1 MAASTTVTEPLL
13 GGYLVKQ
20 HGFVVRDATPLP
32 LTVSLALQPTDSSE
46 SNLADGNIRSTL
58 STSSS
63 GLTRATLGL
72 KSDQQTAANPTLSP
86 HPTPTPNPTPA
97 TLLDSF
103 TITSDITRELTE
115 FQEDSVEEGDTESEG
130 MPSAGDVR
138 PTDYAHLTP
147 GVKRLMRSVVRGLKA
162 HQEPEAATEGLG
174 GTYFFRNEYGT
185 KIAIMKPCDEEPL
198 APNNP
203 KGFVGRCLGD
213 PGLKPTIRVGE
224 AAAREVAAYLLDH
237 DHFSRVPH
245 TVMVRMSHPIFH
257 LADRSSTLPLK
268 LGSLQEFVSHEGDA
282 SEVGAS
288 RFPVRDVQ
296 RIGILDLRLFN
307 TDRHAGNILVR
318 QNRASSSQS
327 GQITMN
333 ASNNNELIP
342 IDHGFA
348 MPEAL
353 EPPYFE
359 WQHWPQAML
368 PFGPEELEY
377 ISKLDPRADVE
388 LLRREL
394 PHGSLREESFRV
406 LEVSTTLLKKCAAAG
421 MTLSE
426 IAGVM
431 TRPLIGIDDEPS
443 GLEKVCNTARLL
455 ALEMRPEDDDDV
467 QQVLL
472 LECEEEGED
481 FEAEAEEH
489 LEEKNATTIANNT
502 NNKKEEEEEEE
513 EATITTITT
522 TTRRD
527 GGASEQ
533 AAKGKSRQAEK
544 EEEEED
550 EEDTYSDSGSRDA
563 LFGMDDATC
572 NSPVHAQQGAPS
584 ALKVVP
590 ALMVAHSG
598 EVVTPG
604 AVVGMSF
611 SIASTDDVSPSQ
623 ESSLNSRFF
632 PQEFDR
638 NFEGSSQ
645 SDNSGSGMFNDE
657 GMSMTGESPNVVST
671 KRLASSF
678 VPRRHPMKP
687 SLGNNKIKTGGRT
700 VVKVGRSR
708 VSEGSRGQGVF
719 SGLNDQQ
726 WEEFMRVFNDLVD
739 EALSDQTWQDLVSNV
754 PTAGPVASCPHF

>member
-1 MAASTTVTEPLL
+1 MAASTTMTEPPLE
-13 GGYLVKQ
+13 GYLVKQ
-20 HGFVVRDATPLP
+20 HGFVVKDATSLPLP
-32 LTVSLALQPTDSSE
+32 LSLTLQQTDSGGEANYTE
-46 SNLADGNIRSTL
+46 STTRSMLT
-58 STSSS
+58 TSSS

-72 KSDQQTAANPTLSP
+72 KSDQTLTSGAAPTAPMPTSLAPS
-86 HPTPTPNPTPA
+86 
-97 TLLDSF
+97 LLESI
-103 TITSDITRELTE
+103 TITSDITGELTTLE
-115 FQEDSVEEGDTESEG
+115 SNVVEGCDTGSEG
-130 MPSAGDVR
+130 MPSAGDVC

-162 HQEPEAATEGLG
+162 HQDPEAASEGLG
-174 GTYFFRNEYGT
+174 GTYFFRNEHGT

-203 KGFVGRCLGD
+203 KGFVGRYLGD

-257 LADRSSTLPLK
+257 VADRGDGSTSPALPLK

-288 RFPVRDVQ
+288 RFSVQDVQ

-318 QNRASSSQS
+318 QNSKASSSQS
-327 GQITMN
+327 GQVSMKN
-333 ASNNNELIP
+333 GSSNNELIP

-377 ISKLDPRADVE
+377 IASLDPRADVE

-394 PHGSLREESFRV
+394 PRGSLREESFRV

-431 TRPLIGIDDEPS
+431 TRPLIGIDDELS
-443 GLEKVCNTARLL
+443 ELEKLCHTARLL
-455 ALEMRPEDDDDV
+455 ALEMQPLEGDCD
-467 QQVLL
+467 QIHQVLL
-472 LECEEEGED
+472 LECDEEGEED
-481 FEAEAEEH
+481 EDGQEDGGNNAGDDGGEGNKEEGH
-489 LEEKNATTIANNT
+489 IPAAAS
-502 NNKKEEEEEEE
+502 EEEE
-513 EATITTITT
+513 
-522 TTRRD
+522 
-527 GGASEQ
+527 
-533 AAKGKSRQAEK
+533 K
-544 EEEEED
+544 EERGRGESD
-550 EEDTYSDSGSRDA
+550 SDADSGSRDG
-563 LFGMDDATC
+563 LFGMDDTAC
-572 NSPVHAQQGAPS
+572 ASPVGPQHGAPS

-611 SIASTDDVSPSQ
+611 SVASTDDISPSQ
-623 ESSLNSRFF
+623 ESSLNSRYFR
-632 PQEFDR
+632 QGFDR
-638 NFEGSSQ
+638 SFEGSSE
-645 SDNSGSGMFNDE
+645 SENSTTGMLHND
-657 GMSMTGESPNVVST
+657 GMSTIESPTPT
-671 KRLASSF
+671 KRLASSY
-678 VPRRHPMKP
+678 VARRHPIKP
-687 SLGNNKIKTGGRT
+687 SLGNKVKTGMRT
-700 VVKVGRSR
+700 VKVRSR
-708 VSEGSRGQGVF
+708 VSEGSNGGQGVF
-719 SGLNDQQ
+719 SGLSAKQ
-726 WEEFMRVFNDLVD
+726 WEDFMKVFTDLVD
-739 EALSDQTWQDLVSNV
+739 EALIDQTWQDRNSGHA
-754 PTAGPVASCPHF
+754 AGPAMSCPNF

>member
-1 MAASTTVTEPLL
+1 MAASTTMTEPPLE
-13 GGYLVKQ
+13 GYLVKQ
-20 HGFVVRDATPLP
+20 HGFVVKDATSLPLP
-32 LTVSLALQPTDSSE
+32 LSLTLQQTDSGSGEANSTE
-46 SNLADGNIRSTL
+46 SLTRSSLT
-58 STSSS
+58 TSSS

-72 KSDQQTAANPTLSP
+72 KSEQTPLTFG
-86 HPTPTPNPTPA
+86 A
-97 TLLDSF
+97 TAPMSTSLAPSRLESI
-103 TITSDITRELTE
+103 TITSGITGE
-115 FQEDSVEEGDTESEG
+115 FTTLESNVVEVGDTGSEG
-130 MPSAGDVR
+130 LPSAGDVC

-162 HQEPEAATEGLG
+162 HQDPEAASEGLG
-174 GTYFFRNEYGT
+174 GTYFFRNEQGT

-203 KGFVGRCLGD
+203 KGFVGRYLGD

-257 LADRSSTLPLK
+257 VADRGGDGSSSPALPLK

-288 RFPVRDVQ
+288 RFSVQDVQ

-318 QNRASSSQS
+318 HNSKASSSQS
-327 GQITMN
+327 GQISMKN
-333 ASNNNELIP
+333 GSSSNELIP

-377 ISKLDPRADVE
+377 IARLDPRADVE

-394 PHGSLREESFRV
+394 PRGSLREESFRV

-443 GLEKVCNTARLL
+443 ELEKLCHTARLL
-455 ALEMRPEDDDDV
+455 ALEMQSLEGDFDQV
-467 QQVLL
+467 HQVLL
-472 LECEEEGED
+472 LECDEEGEEEDDEVDEEDGGGGKYGDEEEGQIPAAVGAGS
-481 FEAEAEEH
+481 AE
-489 LEEKNATTIANNT
+489 
-502 NNKKEEEEEEE
+502 
-513 EATITTITT
+513 
-522 TTRRD
+522 
-527 GGASEQ
+527 
-533 AAKGKSRQAEK
+533 EK
-544 EEEEED
+544 EEEEGGGGESD
-550 EEDTYSDSGSRDA
+550 SDADSGSRDG
-563 LFGMDDATC
+563 LFGMDDTAC
-572 NSPVHAQQGAPS
+572 ASPVAQHGAPS

-598 EVVTPG
+598 EVFTPG

-611 SIASTDDVSPSQ
+611 SVASTDDISPPSQ
-623 ESSLNSRFF
+623 ESSLNSRYFRQDF
-632 PQEFDR
+632 GR
-638 NFEGSSQ
+638 SFEGSSE
-645 SDNSGSGMFNDE
+645 SENSTIGMLHN
-657 GMSMTGESPNVVST
+657 GVGIESPTPT
-671 KRLASSF
+671 KRFASSY
-678 VPRRHPMKP
+678 VARRHPIKP
-687 SLGNNKIKTGGRT
+687 SLGNKVKTGVRT
-700 VVKVGRSR
+700 VKVRSR
-708 VSEGSRGQGVF
+708 VSEGSNGGQGVF
-719 SGLNDQQ
+719 SGLSAKQ
-726 WEEFMRVFNDLVD
+726 WEDFMKVFTDLVD
-739 EALSDQTWQDLVSNV
+739 EALNDQTWQDRN
-754 PTAGPVASCPHF
+754 TGHAAGPAMSCPNF